1 MFQDPP
7 IETWNGQ
14 SLKYRV
20 YFTDLNF
27 TSATNQITTTHF
39 SINITILS
47 PWRWYSFVLEIGNEA
62 GWGDRSNAVISNT
75 FPSGIISLVLQFE

>member
-20 YFTDLNF
+20 YYTDLNF
-27 TSATNQITTTHF
+27 TSTTNQITTAHF
-39 SINITILS
+39 SINITTLS

-75 FPSGIISLVLQFE
+75 FPAGIISLVFEF